1 MILRSY
7 INQLSC
13 LPYQTSSGLGNAPWS
28 PIFRE
33 LGCLVDKTQ
42 ISMGNQWSDVFFP
55 NMTTSTRWWWTIG
68 VQLCLLWRVR
78 DVELPEPRTHHRR
91 HSNISSQTRNG
102 STSDSQ
108 TDTASMI
115 HTSQVASWLLS
126 EPCPNWSRLGLHLT
140 ACKICP
146 PMKSWWNKPV
156 RLWNIPSCT
165 WRAI

>member
-7 INQLSC
+7 IDQLSC
-13 LPYQTSSGLGNAPWS
+13 LPYPTSSRLGNAPWS
-28 PIFRE
+28 PRNLAAWSTKLKSVWETSDRMIFSSNR
-33 LGCLVDKTQ
+33 
-42 ISMGNQWSDVFFP
+42 
-55 NMTTSTRWWWTIG
+55 TTSTRWWWTIG

-78 DVELPEPRTHHRR
+78 DVELPEPPTHHRR

-115 HTSQVASWLLS
+115 PTSQVASWLLS

-140 ACKICP
+140 ACKMCL
-146 PMKSWWNKPV
+146 PMKRWWNKPV